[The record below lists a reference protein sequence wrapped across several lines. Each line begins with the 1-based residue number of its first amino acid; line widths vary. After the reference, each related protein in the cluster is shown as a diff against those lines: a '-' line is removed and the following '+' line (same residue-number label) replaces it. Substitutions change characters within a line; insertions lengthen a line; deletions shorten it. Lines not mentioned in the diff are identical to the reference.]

1 MSATTASKLFQ
12 PDHVTPALLQSVAE
26 ARAISFDVFDTL
38 FVRPLQDPEDA
49 FDMLGEKFGIPDFRA
64 LRRAAQ
70 QRAFVQMAEEGR
82 GEITLDSIYSFLEGL
97 PVQAATLKQAE
108 YDLELA
114 LTLPNPE
121 MIGLF
126 RGLVEQQRQ
135 VVITSDMYMPSTFFL
150 DLFQRH
156 GVPLVPMFISS
167 DRNATKRDRSELFRI
182 VSEELGI
189 ELGSILH
196 IGDNPHS
203 DVARA
208 LDCGMKVFHYIT
220 TRPSHGTRPS
230 SPSASLASALSKIHE
245 TDIEAGSFHE
255 LGFSYGGPAAFGFL
269 QWIKQHASA
278 DGIDLLLFMSRDG
291 YVLSHL
297 VQQEEP
303 GALPSCTYF
312 EGSRTAFTLAAMN
325 EHNFDAHLDFLL
337 SGSHG
342 LSPFEV
348 FERIGVPA
356 PAEWLLDDLGLG
368 SDVKIQ
374 DSIMPQMRM
383 LLHSLRWDILKVC
396 RRNRRGLFHYLRKH
410 QIRPGMRLGLVDIG
424 WSGTTQDAF
433 EKAMSGMIDVS
444 VTGYYFCLINS
455 PERTRRQTYLD
466 MKAMVSEQTVSPELL
481 GRIYANRVAAEL
493 LFSAPHDAVIGY
505 DALPD
510 GQVSVVTD
518 RGRGKVTDLQEPAR
532 EITRG
537 AEEFSNRFREICR
550 SAGFEPWPLDTA
562 WPFIEFVTNPDR
574 AMLILG
580 DVQNFDAWA
589 STRNAVMRTRDYLS

>member
-70 QRAFVQMAEEGR
+70 QHAFVQMADEGR
-82 GEITLDSIYSFLEGL
+82 REITLDGIYSFLEGL
-97 PVQAATLKQAE
+97 PVRAAALKQAE

-126 RGLVEQQRQ
+126 RELVEQQRQ
-135 VVITSDMYMPSTFFL
+135 VVITSDMYMPSAFFL

-156 GVPLVPMFISS
+156 GVPPVPMFISS
-167 DRNATKRDRSELFRI
+167 DRNATKRDHGELFRI
-182 VSEELGI
+182 VSEELGV
-189 ELGSILH
+189 EPASLLH

-203 DVARA
+203 DVAKA
-208 LDCGMKVFHYIT
+208 LESGMKVFHYRT
-220 TRPSHGTRPS
+220 TRPSRSTQPS
-230 SPSASLASALSKIHE
+230 SPSASLAGALSKIHDA
-245 TDIEAGSFHE
+245 DIKPGSFHE

-291 YVLSHL
+291 YVLDHL
-297 VQQEEP
+297 VRQEEA
-303 GALPSCTYF
+303 GALPASTYF
-312 EGSRTAFTLAAMN
+312 EGSRTAFTLAAIN

-348 FERIGVPA
+348 FERIGVVA
-356 PAEWLLDDLGLG
+356 PADCLLDDLGLG
-368 SDVKIQ
+368 RDVKIQ
-374 DSIMPQMRM
+374 DSTMPQMRT
-383 LLHSLRWDILKVC
+383 LLRALRWRILEVC
-396 RRNRRGLFHYLRKH
+396 RRNRRGLFHYLRKL
-410 QIRPGMRLGLVDIG
+410 QIKPGMRLGLVDIG
-424 WSGTTQDAF
+424 WSGTTQNAF
-433 EKAMSGMIDVS
+433 EKALSGIVEVS
-444 VTGYYFCLINS
+444 VTGYYFCLVNS
-455 PERTRRQTYLD
+455 PERLRRQVYLN
-466 MKAMVSEQTVSPELL
+466 MKAMVSEQTVSSDLL
-481 GRIYANRVAAEL
+481 DRIYANRVAAEL

-505 DALPD
+505 DVQPD
-510 GQVSVVTD
+510 GTVSTVTD
-518 RGRGKVTDLQEPAR
+518 RGRGKVTSMQNAAR

-537 AEEFSNRFREICR
+537 VEEFGSRFREICR
-550 SAGFEPWPLDTA
+550 SAGFEPWPLDTT
-562 WPFIEFVTNPDR
+562 WPFIEFITHPER
-574 AMLILG
+574 AMKALG
-580 DVQNFDAWA
+580 DIQNFDAWA
-589 STRNAVMRTRDYLS
+589 STRNSVMRTRDYL